1 MDFMI
6 EPQGKTSTVNISS
19 SKYLGNDFLLLQCF
33 ENFLEFGLGENV
45 YNWQVDGKRISYS
58 LTTSGKKKGK
68 VRLDLSVFPVE
79 DGIVL
84 DTAVTNLDSKI
95 VDHILYNTCFQFK
108 HAPNF
113 RDLDGER
120 TFVQVDGKWASV
132 YSLPCHVGPG
142 RWRRMQNYYVKRHRP
157 DELINGFMGDW
168 GFCPTPLSRAF
179 MAKQSSKNSLSIGI
193 MWDRAFYAR
202 SNMND
207 SHHCI
212 HSQAVLD
219 DICPGDTR
227 KRKGK
232 VFFAPDGLDQLN
244 EMAKNFFGWKAN
256 V

>member
-1 MDFMI
+1 MDFDI
-6 EPQGKTSTVNISS
+6 EPQGKRSTVKITSR
-19 SKYLGNDFLLLQCF
+19 KYLGDSFLLLQCF
-33 ENFLEFGLGENV
+33 ENFLEFGLAAEV
-45 YNWQVDGKRISYS
+45 YNWQRDGIRIFYS
-58 LTTSGKKKGK
+58 LTTSGEKKGK
-68 VRLDLSVFPVE
+68 VKLDASLFPVD

-95 VDHILYNTCFQFK
+95 VDHILYNTCLQFK
-108 HAPNF
+108 HAPAF

-132 YSLPCHVGPG
+132 LSLPCHVGPG
-142 RWRRMQNYYVKRHRP
+142 HWRRMQNYYVKKHKP
-157 DELINGFMGDW
+157 DELVNGFMGDW

-179 MAKQSSKNSLSIGI
+179 MAKQSSENSLTIGI

-219 DICPGDTR
+219 DICPGDIR
-227 KRKGK
+227 HRKGK
-232 VFFAPDGLDQLN
+232 IFFAPDGLDQLS
-244 EMAKNFFGWKAN
+244 EMASSFFGWRED
-256 V
+256 